1 MYQKPK
7 KRSVLINGHRTSLS
21 LEDIFWHKLCDI
33 SQKQDIS
40 INKLIT
46 KIDLDREQKCSLAG
60 SIRLY
65 VTHEAL
71 KKKS

>member
-1 MYQKPK
+1 MYQKPI

-46 KIDLDREQKCSLAG
+46 KKKFTKYRRF
-60 SIRLY
+60 IR
-65 VTHEAL
+65 
-71 KKKS
+71 K

>member
-21 LEDIFWHKLCDI
+21 LEDIFWHKLCNI

-46 KIDLDREQKCSLAG
+46 NKMLKINIYNVKFLLNYIK
-60 SIRLY
+60 
-65 VTHEAL
+65 TT
-71 KKKS
+71 